1 MLIERLNPPTMPNS
15 EAIGYSQISIVNPGR
30 MAYISGQVATQRNS
44 DEIPCDLASQ
54 MEVVSEN
61 IKAALT
67 ALGASPKEIVQAR
80 IYVVDLMP
88 EKMEVL
94 MPVLL
99 SIFEG
104 EKPCITGV
112 GVQALASPE
121 FLVEME
127 MVVRL
132 PNAS

>member
-1 MLIERLNPPTMPNS
+1 MCIERLNPSTMPNS
-15 EAIGYSQISIVNPGR
+15 EAIGYSQISIVDPGR
-30 MAYISGQVATQRNS
+30 MAYVSGQVATRPNS
-44 DEIPCDLASQ
+44 DEIPSDLHSQ
-54 MEVVSEN
+54 MEIVSEN
-61 IKAALT
+61 IKEALT
-67 ALGASPKEIVQAR
+67 AVGASPKDIVQAR
-80 IYVVDLMP
+80 VYAVDLNP
-88 EKMEVL
+88 DKMEIL

-127 MVVRL
+127 MVVSL
-132 PNAS
+132 PNV